1 MGNYVDTARTST
13 AWKRVPWG
21 MQNYIFFYL
30 RTHHI
35 PITPRNTEAVAQ
47 AIADRLKAG
56 PVKHFELEVVIERSA
71 VEYRLEEGEDGG
83 PSHSSEH

>member
-1 MGNYVDTARTST
+1 MVDYSDTARIST

-30 RTHHI
+30 RSHHF

-47 AIADRLKAG
+47 VIADRLKVG

-71 VEYRLEEGEDGG
+71 VEYRLEEGKGG
-83 PSHSSEH
+83 S